1 MQIHL
6 EQSNR
11 HTIQSYTE
19 TAVIVDH
26 VTYEQSLIVSQN
38 EILNAWDVKSLLD
51 LNTITLQPIL
61 DLKPDFIII
70 GHSKPS
76 LHLHPKI
83 MQDVINRR
91 IGIECM
97 TIGAACRTF
106 NVLLNEGRA
115 VVLGLIFNEDQSE

>member
-19 TAVIVDH
+19 TAVILDH
-26 VTYEQSLIVSQN
+26 ITYEQSLIVSHN
-38 EILNAWDVKSLLD
+38 EILTTWAVKSILD
-51 LNTITLQPIL
+51 LNPITLQPMI

-70 GHSKPS
+70 GHSSPS
-76 LHLHPKI
+76 LHLHPKV
-83 MQDVINRR
+83 MQDVMNRR